1 MKLVTWNIQ
10 WACGVDGR
18 VSPERIVEHA
28 RRLADFDVLCLQE
41 VAAGFDALAHSR
53 GEDLFAAF
61 AALLPGFTA
70 VDGAV
75 VDLPGEH
82 GRRRFGNLLLTRLPL
97 LRAQRHTLPW
107 PLDTQAKT
115 MPRGAIEAT
124 LDTPLGVLRVLTT
137 HLEYHSVTQRA
148 AQVEALRTLHH
159 DAEQRHAT
167 QVRDT
172 TLSPYHAVPDAVGTL
187 LCGDFNFRPED
198 PLHARLQ
205 APFDGDGDGGKGPP
219 AVPRLHDTWDVLH
232 PGQPHAHTVGLY
244 DQAQWPEP
252 FCCDFIYASEPLRP
266 RLKRLV
272 VEPQSQASDHQPLLL
287 ELA

>member
-1 MKLVTWNIQ
+1 VKLVTWNIQ

-41 VAAGFDALAHSR
+41 VGAGFDALDGSR

-82 GRRRFGNLLLTRLPL
+82 GTRRRFGNLLLTRLPL
-97 LRAQRHTLPW
+97 LRAQRHQLPW
-107 PLDTQAKT
+107 PLDADAKT
-115 MPRGAIEAT
+115 MPRGVVEAT
-124 LDTPLGVLRVLTT
+124 LDTPLGVLRLLTT
-137 HLEYHSVTQRA
+137 HLEYHSESQRA
-148 AQVEALRTLHH
+148 AQVEALRTLHRDSALRTH
-159 DAEQRHAT
+159 QRQREPEPT
-167 QVRDT
+167 
-172 TLSPYHAVPDAVGTL
+172 PYHTEADAIGTL
-187 LCGDFNFRPED
+187 LCGDFNYRPDD

-205 APFDGDGDGGKGPP
+205 APFDGGDA
-219 AVPRLHDTWDVLH
+219 AVPRLVDAWAHLH
-232 PGQPHAHTVGLY
+232 PGQPHAHSVGLF

-266 RLKRLV
+266 RLKRMV
-272 VEPQSQASDHQPLLL
+272 VEPTSQASDHQPLLL